1 MAAST
6 PLSHAN
12 MNVIN
17 SSQSNSE
24 TGTATAAPVL
34 DYACLFSHD
43 LKRKQKRW
51 RDGRLKFHCFN
62 KRVMVYDERGNFIGD
77 THWTMDYD
85 LDEGEE
91 FQLARGCVVVQVSEC
106 LGRKEQDL
114 SALIDQRYKDKEERK
129 AHADAAAASKPYRPA
144 PTPHRPPMPIAQ
156 PMTNIATPRG
166 NQLGRAVLPTLS
178 PFEQRN
184 LHAQE
189 SAQQDE
195 QARPA
200 KRRRPEASPP
210 SKSGYARSL
219 FGAPL
224 ALASFPSSA
233 AHQSQTAPSQAS
245 DIRAIGREPLLPRSR
260 PMPSLLKVQPTA
272 FADTPSKPSRTTSR
286 SNPIIITDGTP
297 ETDSNR
303 HHVDSAEPSVSLA
316 AIAGKSKARAGRSSK
331 QPSHHDERLVEED
344 GPPSSGEINGV
355 RAVPPQLVTEASTLL
370 QPRMAKRKTLL
381 SVPRKQTVQS
391 THDQLESPTTART
404 DDEFSTAD
412 ALDLN
417 PRTSLVASTKRT
429 KKRGL
434 LIAAE
439 KTTTRKR
446 RKSVD
451 DESGHDVVK
460 STHSV
465 RADEESVV
473 SKEKRRRKVSAGLM
487 FDDDD
492 AINVDSDATCPSPKL
507 PVLSQ
512 PCDSVDEITNQGDV
526 PLTARKVDS
535 PPQKN
540 VEDPKG
546 HNNELS
552 EEDVEARHRFRG
564 KHATC
569 RLGESGLDTPISV
582 PSSPASSSPPTP
594 VEAPPPK
601 RAQAPTRINR
611 PHLATLRGSVKSKE
625 IIGFYDSANS
635 SREAAALAR
644 IRESMAFA
652 NDEDEP
658 AVTEQGPK
666 TGTRRKEAEEEGHNQ
681 EQLRATEVRKEREEE
696 ERRRQLRET
705 QAQEEAQRKQREME
719 VRAKKAREEAARQK
733 RRQEKMALEEEE
745 RRQEAR
751 EEEARQEE
759 LRRRQVREQETREK
773 EAREEE
779 VQRREAREDEARRE
793 ALRQQQILEQEAR
806 EKQAREEELR
816 RQEAREREAREA
828 ERRRLEAHEQ
838 ELRKRKAREE
848 ELQQELIRERQAR
861 EREARERRAREEE
874 EQREQELRQK
884 LNREKEAQERE
895 AKQKEERER
904 EALAREVREREAR
917 EAEDRER
924 KAREREARLEAREK
938 EALEREARLEAREK
952 ENQLKEAR
960 EKEARAKQAEAET
973 TRQKDVREKARL
985 PKFVPPTRPSTLGG
999 AVRASLSRAI
1009 PQAAGVRASTAA
1021 RESANM
1027 DATTRNRAAEE
1038 STGPSSAT
1046 LPVFTRANGGPWSI
1060 QAHDLLG
1067 VGRPS

>member
-1 MAAST
+1 
-6 PLSHAN
+6 
-12 MNVIN
+12 MNVMN
-17 SSQSNSE
+17 SSQPNSE

-51 RDGRLKFHCFN
+51 QDGRLKFHCFN

-144 PTPHRPPMPIAQ
+144 PTPHRPPMPITQ
-156 PMTNIATPRG
+156 TMTTIATPRG
-166 NQLGRAVLPTLS
+166 NQLGRAILPTLS

-184 LHAQE
+184 LDAQE
-189 SAQQDE
+189 SAQRDE

-200 KRRRPEASPP
+200 KRRKPEASPP

-224 ALASFPSSA
+224 ALSSFTSSA
-233 AHQSQTAPSQAS
+233 AHPSQTAPSRAS

-272 FADTPSKPSRTTSR
+272 FADTPSKAPKTTAR
-286 SNPIIITDGTP
+286 SNPIIIADDTP
-297 ETDSNR
+297 ETDSN
-303 HHVDSAEPSVSLA
+303 HVHVDSAEPSVSLA
-316 AIAGKSKARAGRSSK
+316 TIAGKSKARAGRSSNK
-331 QPSHHDERLVEED
+331 PSHRDEHLAEED
-344 GPPSSGEINGV
+344 GPPSSGEIIGA
-355 RAVPPQLVTEASTLL
+355 RAVSPQLVAAESTLL
-370 QPRMAKRKTLL
+370 QPRIAKRKTLL
-381 SVPRKQTVQS
+381 SVPRKQTGQP
-391 THDQLESPTTART
+391 THNQLESSTTART
-404 DDEFSTAD
+404 DDQFSTAD

-417 PRTSLVASTKRT
+417 PRTSLVASTKRA

-446 RKSVD
+446 RRNVE
-451 DESGHDVVK
+451 DESGHDVAK
-460 STHSV
+460 SAYSV
-465 RADEESVV
+465 RAEEEEVV
-473 SKEKRRRKVSAGLM
+473 SEDKRRRKVSAGLM

-492 AINVDSDATCPSPKL
+492 VINVDSDAT
-507 PVLSQ
+507 
-512 PCDSVDEITNQGDV
+512 
-526 PLTARKVDS
+526 
-535 PPQKN
+535 
-540 VEDPKG
+540 
-546 HNNELS
+546 
-552 EEDVEARHRFRG
+552 
-564 KHATC
+564 
-569 RLGESGLDTPISV
+569 
-582 PSSPASSSPPTP
+582 
-594 VEAPPPK
+594 
-601 RAQAPTRINR
+601 
-611 PHLATLRGSVKSKE
+611 
-625 IIGFYDSANS
+625 
-635 SREAAALAR
+635 SREAAAIAR
-644 IRESMAFA
+644 MRESMTFA
-652 NDEDEP
+652 SDEDEP
-658 AVTEQGPK
+658 AVIKQGLEN
-666 TGTRRKEAEEEGHNQ
+666 GARRKEAGDEGRIQ
-681 EQLRATEVRKEREEE
+681 GQLRAREVRKEREEE
-696 ERRRQLRET
+696 DRQRQLRET
-705 QAQEEAQRKQREME
+705 QVQEESERKQREME
-719 VRAKKAREEAARQK
+719 AREEAARQK
-733 RRQEKMALEEEE
+733 RRQEKMALEEEK

-759 LRRRQVREQETREK
+759 LRRQQAREQETREK
-773 EAREEE
+773 EARDEE
-779 VQRREAREDEARRE
+779 VRRREAREDEARRE
-793 ALRQQQILEQEAR
+793 ALRQQQIREHEAREKQAREKQAREKQAREKQAR

-838 ELRKRKAREE
+838 ELRRRKAREE

-861 EREARERRAREEE
+861 EREAKERRAREEE
-874 EQREQELRQK
+874 EQRQQELRQEQT
-884 LNREKEAQERE
+884 REKEAQERE

-952 ENQLKEAR
+952 ESQLKEAR
-960 EKEARAKQAEAET
+960 EKEARAKQADAEK
-973 TRQKDVREKARL
+973 TRPKDVREKARL
-985 PKFVPPTRPSTLGG
+985 PKFVPPTRPSKLGG

-1021 RESANM
+1021 RESTNL
-1027 DATTRNRAAEE
+1027 DAATRNRSAEE
-1038 STGPSSAT
+1038 PTGPSSAT

-1067 VGRPS
+1067 IGRPS